1 MLLSLQFMKDAN
13 KSSVMNQSKTA
24 KTNLN
29 MDTSAGR
36 PSKRPSISFSVTE
49 ILRNTI
55 ALQGIEKINEE
66 EVIED

>member
-1 MLLSLQFMKDAN
+1 MKDVN
-13 KSSVMNQSKTA
+13 KSSVVNQSKTA
-24 KTNLN
+24 KTQLN

-55 ALQGIEKINEE
+55 ALHNIEKINEE
-66 EVIED
+66 ETNEH